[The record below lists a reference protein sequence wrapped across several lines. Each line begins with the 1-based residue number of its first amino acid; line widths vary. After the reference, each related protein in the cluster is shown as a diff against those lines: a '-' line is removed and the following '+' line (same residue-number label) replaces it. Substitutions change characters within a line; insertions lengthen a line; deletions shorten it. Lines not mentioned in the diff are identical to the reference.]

1 MTNICIH
8 KYCSDHE
15 NKFIFLVSILF
26 PNIWNISNDDDH
38 EEEFLDT
45 NDPNISDCDLS
56 ESLSSGGK
64 GKYTSTLI
72 ML

>member
-1 MTNICIH
+1 M
-8 KYCSDHE
+8 E
-15 NKFIFLVSILF
+15 R
-26 PNIWNISNDDDH
+26 NIWNISNDDDY

-45 NDPNISDCDLS
+45 NDPNISDCNLS